1 MDWEKIEE
9 AVSDL
14 KRGLQGL
21 EKCVAERDDYFADFE
36 AEEMQGLL
44 KKITTALSQ
53 DS

>member
-9 AVSDL
+9 VVSDL

-21 EKCVAERDDYFADFE
+21 EQRVAERDDYFADFE

-44 KKITTALSQ
+44 KKITKTLNE